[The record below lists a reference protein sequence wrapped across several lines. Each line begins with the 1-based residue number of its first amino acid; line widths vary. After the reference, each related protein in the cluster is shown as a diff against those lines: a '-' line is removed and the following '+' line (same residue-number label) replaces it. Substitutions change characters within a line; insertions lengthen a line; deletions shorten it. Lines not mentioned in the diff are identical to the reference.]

1 MDASACIDPPPS
13 YANDVAPLLDRA
25 CNSTCHAP
33 GVGPWPLNNWSD
45 VSDWAS
51 IIQSDVQV
59 CAMPPPDAGAGN
71 GNLSTSE
78 REMLLDWIACGAPN
92 N

>member
-1 MDASACIDPPPS
+1 MHS
-13 YANDVAPLLDRA
+13 
-25 CNSTCHAP
+25 
-33 GVGPWPLNNWSD
+33 
-45 VSDWAS
+45 
-51 IIQSDVQV
+51 
-59 CAMPPPDAGAGN
+59 PDAGAGN